1 MAEESKAKITK
12 GQYETIKT
20 LRKYKAM
27 KYGLKAGTYTA
38 CLIPFGAIL
47 GANWNEWFA
56 AQDEGSIS
64 IGVGFGMLLVAT
76 ISTIICVMKR
86 DEDFMKKFS
95 PLLYVAILC
104 AMWAVSFMFL
114 ASIMS
119 EMGTMFLYT
128 AIGIASGGVID
139 EVDKVVV
146 EERYQ
151 IMLKVAEDNGLTSK
165 GDFMKKALKQ
175 AKEDAERK
183 EKEAVE

>member
-1 MAEESKAKITK
+1 MEEGKTKITK

-20 LRKYKAM
+20 LRKYKAI
-27 KYGLKAGTYTA
+27 KYGMKAGTYGA

-47 GANWNEWFA
+47 GANWEEWFA
-56 AQDEGSIS
+56 NQESSGIS
-64 IGVGFGMLLVAT
+64 IGVGFAMLLVAT
-76 ISTIICVMKR
+76 ISTLVCIMKR

-114 ASIMS
+114 SSIMS
-119 EMGTMFLYT
+119 EMGTFFLYT

-139 EVDKVVV
+139 QIDKVVV
-146 EERYQ
+146 EERYN

-165 GDFMKKALKQ
+165 GAFMKKALKQ
-175 AKEDAERK
+175 AKLDAERK
-183 EKEAVE
+183 QREAVE